1 MELLETTASPLQVYK
16 QAKRILKSTSR
27 ASNPDWYR
35 RSTEITLQW
44 HLSISTHS
52 IRSAIH
58 NRISGEW
65 WEGPELPD
73 ISFDNADTNESPA
86 LDDQTRSDLHAIL
99 KKILSSR
106 DYGIKP
112 KSLGITIHLAD
123 GLRTRDLDPEFAAD
137 ADFDSLN
144 ELVIS
149 APDIALGDDSLQ
161 SEEGKWRLIPLL
173 GVKES
178 DRMSL
183 AAKVSSESMMI
194 VREFQKYGESRNVPV
209 IVEARSAALE
219 AFAGVPFILPESSSL
234 KETLTLIQFENFTLL
249 GATGALGEVRIVR
262 ALMHRSSHLLSPS
275 EVSESL
281 TNTAALLNLK
291 SPEIILLSATGV
303 SENELAELLSHYLA
317 SNPETTYQCIDAC
330 DLKLVDGIPGKCFEF
345 AVATEKNG
353 VVGDSF
359 VSELTSKWAV
369 QDFYSPSQ
377 MEASRMPSRG
387 DLKLLKWAGLA
398 QKVAMLALIAFVGW
412 TGSDFISKRRSEAW
426 KVAPTAAS
434 EMELLQ
440 MKLSKERKEW
450 EHWDKLLTKRSEGW
464 LAMEA
469 LLNLFPEEGGVI
481 LTSASYRAD
490 VNGTSKDK
498 KTVGISR
505 VWKVGGWANLEA
517 ARQLPTLGSKTRVAG
532 ILNQIAESN
541 EAPYLAVGTNTR
553 DLEVLL
559 TQRQGSM
566 PPSNQYPARVARN
579 FRTTF
584 DLSLTQSLDEDDEL
598 AMSTKALAQ

>member
-35 RSTEITLQW
+35 RSTETTLQW

-73 ISFDNADTNESPA
+73 ISVDDADTNESPA

-99 KKILSSR
+99 EQILSSR

-137 ADFDSLN
+137 TDFDSLN

-173 GVKES
+173 GVKDG

-219 AFAGVPFILPESSSL
+219 AFAGVPFILPEGSSL

-249 GATGALGEVRIVR
+249 GATGALSEVQIVR

-275 EVSESL
+275 EVSESI

-317 SNPETTYQCIDAC
+317 SHPETTYQCIDAC
-330 DLKLVDGIPGKCFEF
+330 NLKLVDGIPGKCFEF

-398 QKVAMLALIAFVGW
+398 QKG
-412 TGSDFISKRRSEAW
+412 
-426 KVAPTAAS
+426 PC
-434 EMELLQ
+434 
-440 MKLSKERKEW
+440 
-450 EHWDKLLTKRSEGW
+450 
-464 LAMEA
+464 
-469 LLNLFPEEGGVI
+469 
-481 LTSASYRAD
+481 
-490 VNGTSKDK
+490 
-498 KTVGISR
+498 
-505 VWKVGGWANLEA
+505 
-517 ARQLPTLGSKTRVAG
+517 
-532 ILNQIAESN
+532 
-541 EAPYLAVGTNTR
+541 
-553 DLEVLL
+553 
-559 TQRQGSM
+559 
-566 PPSNQYPARVARN
+566 
-579 FRTTF
+579 
-584 DLSLTQSLDEDDEL
+584 
-598 AMSTKALAQ
+598 

>member
-35 RSTEITLQW
+35 RSTETTLQW

-73 ISFDNADTNESPA
+73 ISVDDADTNESPA

-99 KKILSSR
+99 EQILSSR

-137 ADFDSLN
+137 TDFDSLN

-173 GVKES
+173 GVKDG

-219 AFAGVPFILPESSSL
+219 AFAGVPFILPEGSSL

-249 GATGALGEVRIVR
+249 GATGALSEVQIVR

-275 EVSESL
+275 EVSESI

-317 SNPETTYQCIDAC
+317 SHPETTYQCIDAC
-330 DLKLVDGIPGKCFEF
+330 NLKLVDGIPGKCFEF

-490 VNGTSKDK
+490 VNGSSKEK

-541 EAPYLAVGTNTR
+541 EAPYLAVGTTTR

-579 FRTTF
+579 YRTTF
-584 DLSLTQSLDEDDEL
+584 DLSLTQSLDENDEL
-598 AMSTKALAQ
+598 AMSTKALAP

>member
-1 MELLETTASPLQVYK
+1 MCPCG
-16 QAKRILKSTSR
+16 
-27 ASNPDWYR
+27 PD
-35 RSTEITLQW
+35 TV
-44 HLSISTHS
+44 
-52 IRSAIH
+52 AVK
-58 NRISGEW
+58 N
-65 WEGPELPD
+65 
-73 ISFDNADTNESPA
+73 TNEDTE
-86 LDDQTRSDLHAIL
+86 LDDQTKSDLHAIL
-99 KKILSSR
+99 EQILSSR

-123 GLRTRDLDPEFAAD
+123 GLRTRDLAPEFAAD

-149 APDIALGDDSLQ
+149 APDVALGDDSLQ
-161 SEEGKWRLIPLL
+161 SQEGKWRLIPLL
-173 GVKES
+173 GVKGS

-183 AAKVSSESMMI
+183 AAKVSWESVMI
-194 VREFQKYGESRNVPV
+194 VREFQKYGESHNVPV

-219 AFAGVPFILPESSSL
+219 AFAGVPFILPEGSSL

-249 GATGALGEVRIVR
+249 GATGAQGEVRIVR
-262 ALMHRSSHLLSPS
+262 ALMHRSSNLLSPS
-275 EVSESL
+275 EVSESI

-291 SPEIILLSATGV
+291 TPEIILLSATGT
-303 SENELAELLSHYLA
+303 SENQLAELLSHYLA
-317 SNPETTYQCIDAC
+317 SHPETTYRCIDAC
-330 DLKLVDGIPGKCFEF
+330 DLELVDGIPGKCFEF
-345 AVATEKNG
+345 AIATEKNG

-398 QKVAMLALIAFVGW
+398 QKVAILALIAFVGW
-412 TGSDFISKRRSEAW
+412 AGSDFISKRRSEPW

-440 MKLSKERKEW
+440 MQLSKERKEW

-469 LLNLFPEEGGVI
+469 LLNLFPEDGGVI

-490 VNGTSKDK
+490 VNGSNKEK
-498 KTVGISR
+498 ETVGISR

-532 ILNQIAESN
+532 ILNQIAASN
-541 EAPYLAVGTNTR
+541 EAPYLAVGTTTR

-584 DLSLTQSLDEDDEL
+584 DLSLTQSLDENDEL
-598 AMSTKALAQ
+598 AMSTKALAP